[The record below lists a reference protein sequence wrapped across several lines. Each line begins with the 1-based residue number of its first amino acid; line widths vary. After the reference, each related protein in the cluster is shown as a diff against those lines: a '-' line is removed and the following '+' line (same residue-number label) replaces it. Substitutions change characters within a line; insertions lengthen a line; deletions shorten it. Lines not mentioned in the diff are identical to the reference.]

1 MQYIT
6 YAASLHLLCITLLL
20 CDITNIKKSHMKFFI
35 ACVIPVCVG
44 GKSLEDSVR
53 GESES
58 LAKPNHYVFK

>member
-44 GKSLEDSVR
+44 GKSLEDC
-53 GESES
+53 
-58 LAKPNHYVFK
+58 